1 MREEFIDF
9 FSLSKKK
16 EGRKENNKFLLTLKN
31 RKLIN
36 ICSNRNDGRFFFFF
50 FFEQ

>member
-36 ICSNRNDGRFFFFF
+36 DKKIFLSQSLF
-50 FFEQ
+50 QKIK

>member
-36 ICSNRNDGRFFFFF
+36 DKKISRPFLSQSLF
-50 FFEQ
+50 QKIK